1 MCQIGSLRNRN
12 GRRSI
17 PRVIPYRD
25 ENPTAVTPVVTLGII
40 VLNVLAWV
48 FVEGLGSPRVLA
60 SAVCTYG
67 LIPGE
72 VLQRL
77 PPGSGF
83 SMGPGAF
90 CAINAGPQYWTVLTS
105 MFMHGGWMHL
115 IGNMVFFWVFGNNI
129 EDAMGHGRFAVFYL
143 LCGVAAAAAQ
153 VLLTPTSVVPM
164 VGASGAIS
172 GVLGAYLLLY
182 PRVRVHAVLL
192 LGFYI
197 TTITLPAYVML
208 GYWIMLQILG
218 SLPALG
224 AHNTG
229 GTAFFAHIGGFV
241 SGLVLIRLF
250 AKREYLE
257 RRNVLPGGLYY
268 S

>member
-1 MCQIGSLRNRN
+1 M
-12 GRRSI
+12 
-17 PRVIPYRD
+17 IPYRD
-25 ENPTAVTPVVTLGII
+25 ENPTVLPPIVTVGII
-40 VLNVLAWV
+40 ALNVLAWL
-48 FVEGLGSPRVLA
+48 FLEGLGAP
-60 SAVCTYG
+60 SAVGAAVCHYG

-90 CAINAGPQYWTVLTS
+90 CAVDPGPQYWTVLTS

-129 EDAMGHGRFAVFYL
+129 EDAMGHVRFVVFYL
-143 LCGVAAAAAQ
+143 VCGVAAAATQ
-153 VLLTPTSVVPM
+153 VLINPSSMVPM

-172 GVLGAYLLLY
+172 GVLGGYLLLY
-182 PRVRVHAVLL
+182 PKVRVHALL
-192 LGFYI
+192 PLGFYI

-208 GYWIMLQILG
+208 GYWIILQVLG

-224 AHNTG
+224 AHENG

-241 SGLVLIRLF
+241 AGLVLIRLF

-257 RRNVLPGGLYY
+257 QRTVLPGGYGY